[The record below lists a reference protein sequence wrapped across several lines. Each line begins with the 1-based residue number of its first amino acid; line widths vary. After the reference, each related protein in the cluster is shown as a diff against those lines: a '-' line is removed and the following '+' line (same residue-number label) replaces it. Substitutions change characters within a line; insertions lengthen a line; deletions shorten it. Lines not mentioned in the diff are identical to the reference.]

1 MTASMTLHS
10 GLQDPSARLTAEE
23 LMQLDFIANAQP
35 PGNLQSSIQTAVPM
49 RRVVRGLPSSPVL
62 GQTMPRWEFGRG
74 HEGSAGGVLGGRE
87 EAGPA
92 ERPFSDPRHQC
103 APLLP
108 TL

>member
-1 MTASMTLHS
+1 MVVTDMTPEV
-10 GLQDPSARLTAEE
+10 QDPGARLSAEE

-35 PGNLQSSIQTAVPM
+35 PDDLLRSIQTAVPM

-74 HEGSAGGVLGGRE
+74 REGSASGGYGSQE

-92 ERPFSDPRHQC
+92 DMPFGDLQHQC
-103 APLLP
+103 ALSRI
-108 TL
+108 